1 MPLATILIRMDGCAH
16 SHISAVLGHELIQIF
31 IHLLGILFLIY
42 LLVCLTGFY
51 SLEQFIRDKRVPVCV
66 ISSIATS
73 ATPLKMVFMYEE
85 GISSVLVSERLVVQ
99 DIFFF
104 PAVSLLLCWITKH
117 WHLIVHYC
125 LLHVTWYIFE
135 LISVQ
140 TWDVVSLSILHQL
153 TQNLKY
159 EPIYIVS

>member
-16 SHISAVLGHELIQIF
+16 SHISAVLGHELTQIF

-51 SLEQFIRDKRVPVCV
+51 SLEQFIRDKRVPVCA
-66 ISSIATS
+66 ISSIVTL

-85 GISSVLVSERLVVQ
+85 GMSSVLVAVSERLVVQ

-117 WHLIVHYC
+117 D
-125 LLHVTWYIFE
+125 T
-135 LISVQ
+135 S
-140 TWDVVSLSILHQL
+140 
-153 TQNLKY
+153 
-159 EPIYIVS
+159 